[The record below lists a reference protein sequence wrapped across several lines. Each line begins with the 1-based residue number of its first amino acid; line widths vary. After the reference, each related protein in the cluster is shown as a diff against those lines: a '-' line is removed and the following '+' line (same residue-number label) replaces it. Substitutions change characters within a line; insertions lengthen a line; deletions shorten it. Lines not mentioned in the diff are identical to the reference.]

1 MSGRECGLHPPSPC
15 LIAPPEPQAL
25 SDLCCPL
32 RPPPASCRLSMSASP
47 SPPGPVTLTIPRS
60 ANTTRCASHFVFARK
75 CMWLPSPR
83 VPCCLCSSWS
93 RYPITSLPFC
103 LHPHLPCILID
114 QVSTWSPKK
123 SCWISGQR
131 GQGWFGD
138 GVFLAV
144 HSQKTRG

>member
-1 MSGRECGLHPPSPC
+1 MSVASTLLLLASSP
-15 LIAPPEPQAL
+15 LL
-25 SDLCCPL
+25 SL
-32 RPPPASCRLSMSASP
+32 RPSLTSTVHSVPLQLPAGCQCPHLPPH
-47 SPPGPVTLTIPRS
+47 PGPITMTIPHA
-60 ANTTRCASHFVFARK
+60 ANTTRCVSHFVFATK
-75 CMWLPSPR
+75 CMWLPSPH

-123 SCWISGQR
+123 TCWISGQR